1 MIFAGS
7 SIAVQPN
14 NCPPHSHCFSKYK
27 IGCGSYCFSPPVLP
41 NTFVVYMYVYCL
53 IQFFIIKINGG
64 ILSYANITTM
74 KIINEDDHIDF
85 LQAPLYFVDILAYCN
100 LLFTTL
106 FTIECCLKVF
116 ALGPKVS
123 IIQTSVK
130 YPKRVNKR
138 DA

>member
-1 MIFAGS
+1 MMGMCLVTIKMI
-7 SIAVQPN
+7 I
-14 NCPPHSHCFSKYK
+14 
-27 IGCGSYCFSPPVLP
+27 
-41 NTFVVYMYVYCL
+41 T
-53 IQFFIIKINGG
+53 IKT
-64 ILSYANITTM
+64 IT
-74 KIINEDDHIDF
+74 INEDDHIDF

-123 IIQTSVK
+123 IIQPSVK